1 MHRLK
6 RIVIWGVFWLYI
18 VLAGWLIYFSLVVP
32 VGAPPILNDRIV
44 KQNVVKV
51 DSTFSYFN
59 RDWLQQNKY
68 GLWEM
73 YLEGDAF
80 DRGVAHGKLCKKL
93 DEYQEAAFVEQ
104 IYKLIPSKSYLYF
117 LRDLIAWFNRDIQ
130 NYIPQEY
137 LNEINGI
144 SQSADSKYDFIGPPY
159 YRILNYHAAHDI
171 GHALQNLALVGC
183 TSFALNENSPKHNLI
198 IGRNFDFYVNDDF
211 AKNKIVAFVKP
222 AKGHKFVYIT
232 WASFIG
238 VVSGMND
245 AGLTVTINAAKST
258 YPTKSADPISLIA
271 REILQYAG
279 NIEEAMAI
287 AKSRHSFVSESFLI
301 GSAADNRA
309 ILIEKT
315 PSEMDTYTSPNN
327 TLVCANHFQGELF
340 MHDSLNVQDMRES
353 PSVYRENRCKELIA
367 EDSLHNYLSVA
378 SILRDMRGMHNKD
391 IGMGNEKAMNQLI
404 SHHSVIFMPH
414 QQLIW
419 VSTSPYQ
426 LGTYLAYDLKKIFA
440 EDAGLRKPKVLY
452 IDSLS
457 IAADS
462 FLYSKNYKLFKQYK
476 LLKAQLQTANF
487 WGKDVPDMKEFAP
500 KLIHSNPK
508 YYYVYKL
515 LGDYYYRH
523 KEFQKAREMYL
534 KSLSLEIEHQSTR
547 EEMQK
552 RVSQIEQK

>member
-1 MHRLK
+1 MHKLG
-6 RIVIWGVFWLYI
+6 RILLLGVFWLYI
-18 VLAGWLIYFSLVVP
+18 IFAAWLIYFTLVVP
-32 VGAPPILNDRIV
+32 VGSPRILNSKIV
-44 KQNVVKV
+44 SEKRVMV
-51 DSTFSYFN
+51 DSNFYYFN
-59 RDWLQQNKY
+59 QDWLQQNKY

-80 DRGVAHGKLCKKL
+80 DRGVAHGKLCADL
-93 DEYQEAAFVEQ
+93 NEHQEAAFVKQ

-130 NYIPQEY
+130 KYIPQEY
-137 LNEINGI
+137 LDEINGI
-144 SQSADSKYDFIGPPY
+144 SQSADAKYDFIGPAY
-159 YRILNYHAAHDI
+159 HRILNYHAAHDI

-183 TSFALNENSPKHNLI
+183 TSFALNENSSDKNMI

-222 AKGHKFVYIT
+222 LQGHKFVYIT

-271 REILQYAG
+271 REILQYAE
-279 NIEEAMAI
+279 NIEEAKAI
-287 AKSRHSFVSESFLI
+287 AKKRQSFVSESFLI

-315 PSEMDTYTSPNN
+315 PSEMDTYSSPNN
-327 TLVCANHFQGELF
+327 SLVCANHFQGKLF
-340 MHDSLNVQDMRES
+340 LQDSLNVQDMRES
-353 PSVYRENRCKELIA
+353 PSVYRENRCKQLIA
-367 EDSLHNYLSVA
+367 EDTIQNYLSVA
-378 SILRDMRGMHNKD
+378 ATLRDMRGMNNAN

-404 SHHSVIFMPH
+404 SHHSVIFLPH
-414 QQLIW
+414 QQIIW

-426 LGTYLAYDLKKIFA
+426 LGTYVAYDLKKIFA
-440 EDAGLRKPKVLY
+440 DDVGLKQPKIIY

-457 IAADS
+457 IAPDS
-462 FLYSKNYKLFKQYK
+462 FLYATNYQSFKKYK
-476 LLKAQLQTANF
+476 QLKSLLQTANF
-487 WGKDVPDMKEFAP
+487 WGNDIPNIDQFANE
-500 KLIHSNPK
+500 LIESNPK

-515 LGDYYYRH
+515 LGDYYFAH
-523 KEFQKAREMYL
+523 KNFGKASNMYL
-534 KSLSLEIEHQSTR
+534 KTLDLEIEHQST
-547 EEMQK
+547 K
-552 RVSQIEQK
+552 KQIEQRLAEIQQK